1 MSIKTNYEDIRYL
14 ADKLDRLEERLY
26 NYFKE
31 LNRYRALVNEWFDT
45 NDEFLRSFD
54 QRLSILEGK
63 DSENIGEEII

>member
-63 DSENIGEEII
+63 DNENIGYGN